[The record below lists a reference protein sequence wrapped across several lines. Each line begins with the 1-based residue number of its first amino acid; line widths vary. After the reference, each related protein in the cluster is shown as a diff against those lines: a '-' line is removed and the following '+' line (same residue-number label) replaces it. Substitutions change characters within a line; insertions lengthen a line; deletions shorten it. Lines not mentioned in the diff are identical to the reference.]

1 MAPFHRIPGLDP
13 SVFLSLY
20 LSSLDQIREIAY
32 NRPWFNMSEKYK
44 ILRSAEKHVLSGK
57 VASAIR
63 EYQKLLT
70 KEPDE
75 PTLLNTVGDLLLRHN
90 SREEALGY
98 FSRAAEVYLRSGF
111 LVKAIAVFKKIYSLN
126 PSDTAINEKLA
137 DLYQRQGLVYEA
149 VKHLSQLVQYYEL
162 QNDLSQASLYLE
174 RVVEMNPGDPSLQV
188 HLAENL
194 QKRQET
200 AGAFQHYQSAAGL
213 YLNTEQYEDAF
224 QTAQRAIDIDSTDDR
239 MLDTFVSAA
248 LRTNRGDLVKA
259 LLESQIQKT
268 GQRVPYEIFL
278 AQILEEEGDRV
289 GAYARFA
296 QIEPIAFG
304 DSRVREGL
312 ARTAPVEELLAGS
325 AKGAEARPTPAPGA
339 PQTVSFEPAA
349 SGSGLFD
356 ADIGSG
362 LFAEPAAQGSGVF
375 ELDLAKG
382 TEDWMGGAAA
392 PTAAPADA
400 QSDSM
405 FEVSGLGEVSSFAS
419 TPDARTETGTAG
431 IFDIAGGDTMPAD
444 FLWKPPALEP
454 ITEEEEE
461 EEVFEEPAAEELP
474 QTELD
479 ESPIESLDEALQEAD
494 FYLKLGFREE
504 AKKLLER
511 LLHTYP
517 RDERVRRRA
526 EKVMSIPP
534 ELEEA
539 EPAPLQLISPE
550 ELEIDL
556 GQEMDPEL
564 FKPEGPAAPID
575 LHKLSDEG
583 EQSDE
588 EAGFDL
594 EVDSALDSLFTG
606 DGSEAPIEEVLRYDV
621 ASSSS
626 GDEAANPKVHYD
638 LGLAYK
644 EMGLIEDAIQEFQ
657 AAVQLLVDPAN
668 NPQKI
673 LCYSMLANS
682 FLQTGRYSDAM
693 QCAEEGLRVPGQKE
707 FEWKAL
713 KYDLCTA
720 QAKQGDNEQ
729 AVNGFQEILAR
740 DPNYRD
746 VKQRVEHLLQAHG

>member
-1 MAPFHRIPGLDP
+1 
-13 SVFLSLY
+13 
-20 LSSLDQIREIAY
+20 
-32 NRPWFNMSEKYK
+32 MSEKYK

-63 EYQKLLT
+63 EYQKLLA

-75 PTLLNTVGDLLLRHN
+75 PTLLNTVGDLLLRNN
-90 SREEALGY
+90 SRDEALGY

-126 PSDTAINEKLA
+126 PSDCSINEKLA
-137 DLYQRQGLVYEA
+137 DLYQKQGLVYEA
-149 VKHLSQLVQYYEL
+149 VKHLNQLVQFYEL
-162 QNDLSQASLYLE
+162 QNDLAQASLYLE
-174 RVVEMNPGDPSLQV
+174 RVVALSPSDPAVQV
-188 HLAENL
+188 HLAETL
-194 QKRQET
+194 IKRKET
-200 AGAFQHYQSAAGL
+200 AGAFQHFQSAAGL
-213 YLNTEQYEDAF
+213 YLNAEQYEEAF
-224 QTAQRAIDIDSTDDR
+224 QTAQHAVDIDPTDDR
-239 MLDTFVSAA
+239 MLDTFVSSA
-248 LRTNRGDLVKA
+248 LKTSRGDLVKG
-259 LLESQIQKT
+259 LLESMIEKT

-278 AQILEEEGDRV
+278 AQILEEEGDKI
-289 GAYARFA
+289 GAYAKYA
-296 QIEPIAFG
+296 QLEPVAFG

-312 ARTAPVEELLAGS
+312 ARTSPAEEPLAALSRGT
-325 AKGAEARPTPAPGA
+325 ETRPSTVPGGPPSTA
-339 PQTVSFEPAA
+339 FEPTA
-349 SGSGLFD
+349 SGSGLF
-356 ADIGSG
+356 AGAEQGSG
-362 LFAEPAAQGSGVF
+362 LFAESGDQAGGSGVF
-375 ELDLAKG
+375 ELDLTKG
-382 TEDWMGGAAA
+382 TEDWMGEGAAA
-392 PTAAPADA
+392 PPAESAEAEGDSIFQLSDISDISTAAAGAP
-400 QSDSM
+400 
-405 FEVSGLGEVSSFAS
+405 ES
-419 TPDARTETGTAG
+419 TTAG
-431 IFDIAGGDTMPAD
+431 IFDMSARDALPSD
-444 FLWKPPALEP
+444 FLWKPPAIEP

-461 EEVFEEPAAEELP
+461 EEAFEEPTSEEAP
-474 QTELD
+474 QAELD

-550 ELEIDL
+550 ELELDL
-556 GQEMDPEL
+556 GLESGADF
-564 FKPEGPAAPID
+564 FKPEGPAAPVEI
-575 LHKLSDEG
+575 HKLSDDG
-583 EQSDE
+583 GQLDE

-606 DGSEAPIEEVLRYDV
+606 DTDEAPIEEVLRYDV
-621 ASSSS
+621 ASSST
-626 GDEAANPKVHYD
+626 GDETANPKVHYD

-682 FLQTGRYSDAM
+682 FLQTGRYRDAM
-693 QCAEEGLRVPGQKE
+693 ECAEEGLRIPGQKE

-720 QAKQGDNEQ
+720 QAKQGDDEQ
-729 AVNGFQEILAR
+729 AVSGFQEILAR
-740 DPNYRD
+740 DPSYRD
-746 VKQRVEHLLQAHG
+746 VRQRVEQLLRAHG

>member
-1 MAPFHRIPGLDP
+1 
-13 SVFLSLY
+13 
-20 LSSLDQIREIAY
+20 
-32 NRPWFNMSEKYK
+32 MSEKYK

-149 VKHLSQLVQYYEL
+149 VKHLNQLVQYYEL
-162 QNDLSQASLYLE
+162 QNDLTQAAVYLE

-194 QKRQET
+194 QKRKEV
-200 AGAFQHYQSAAGL
+200 AGAFEHFQSAAGL
-213 YLNTEQYEDAF
+213 YLNSEQYEDAF

-239 MLDTFVSAA
+239 MLDTFVNAA

-259 LLESQIQKT
+259 LLESLIQKT

-278 AQILEEEGDRV
+278 GQILEEEGDRA
-289 GAYARFA
+289 GAYAKYA

-312 ARTAPVEELLAGS
+312 ARTAPAEEPLAGM
-325 AKGAEARPTPAPGA
+325 AKGPEARPTPVPGGGP
-339 PQTVSFEPAA
+339 PQAVSFEPAA
-349 SGSGLFD
+349 SGSGVFGG
-356 ADIGSG
+356 DIGSG
-362 LFAEPAAQGSGVF
+362 LFAEPAGEGSGVF
-375 ELDLAKG
+375 ELDLSKG
-382 TEDWMGGAAA
+382 TEDWMGDAAA
-392 PTAAPADA
+392 STAAAADA

-405 FEVSGLGEVSSFAS
+405 FEISSLGDMSSFSS
-419 TPDARTETGTAG
+419 TPEVQTETGTAG
-431 IFDIAGGDTMPAD
+431 IFDVSGGDSMPAD

-461 EEVFEEPAAEELP
+461 EEVFEEPSAAELP
-474 QTELD
+474 QAELD

-539 EPAPLQLISPE
+539 EPAPLQLISPD
-550 ELEIDL
+550 ELDIDL
-556 GQEMDPEL
+556 GLETGPEL
-564 FKPEGPAAPID
+564 FKPEGPAAPIEI
-575 LHKLSDEG
+575 HKLDEG
-583 EQSDE
+583 EQPDE

-606 DGSEAPIEEVLRYDV
+606 DGGEAPVEEVLRYDV
-621 ASSSS
+621 ASSST

-644 EMGLIEDAIQEFQ
+644 EMGLLEDAIQEFQ
-657 AAVQLLVDPAN
+657 AAVQLLVDPAT

-693 QCAEEGLRVPGQKE
+693 QCAEEGLRIPGQKE

-746 VKQRVEHLLQAHG
+746 VKQRVEQLLQAHG